1 MTNKLTK
8 EQEIKF
14 ILSVIINNYCAELSD
29 SYGETWEDVEPQF
42 INKLYKI
49 VADEIA
55 SAKEEVLLGFIK
67 WEFIDDGDTSRT
79 DMLKEAKQYLEKLNN
94 D

>member
-8 EQEIKF
+8 EQEKRFLEKF
-14 ILSVIINNYCAELSD
+14 ICFENVYADTEELK
-29 SYGETWEDVEPQF
+29 QH
-42 INKLYKI
+42 I
-49 VADEIA
+49 ADEIA

-67 WEFIDDGDTSRT
+67 WEFIDDGDTERT